1 MELIIIIIVVCC
13 CCCCISL
20 SASSLYFFSQS
31 SSLSPTMTE
40 KPPTMTEK
48 PYIMTEKPYIMTT
61 EPPTMT
67 TKPPIVIPTPTLSN
81 EEKRDKS
88 NDLIKE
94 LNTKVGSNFILVEDI
109 INEIKS
115 LESYSIDVIP
125 AGSMVTMDYRENR
138 LRVFIE
144 NGIFKGV
151 KKG

>member
-1 MELIIIIIVVCC
+1 MELIIIIIVVC

-40 KPPTMTEK
+40 KPYIMTTEPPTMT
-48 PYIMTEKPYIMTT
+48 TKPYIMTT

-67 TKPPIVIPTPTLSN
+67 TKPQIVIPTPTLSN
-81 EEKRDKS
+81 FEKIKKS
-88 NDLIKE
+88 DDLIIE
-94 LNTKVGSNFILVEDI
+94 LKTKVGSNIILVKDI

-115 LESYSIDVIP
+115 LEIYSIDVIP
-125 AGSMVTMDYRENR
+125 AGSMVTMDYRMDR
-138 LRVFIE
+138 FRVFIE
-144 NGIFKGV
+144 NGIIESV